1 MVLTDTIFELPLNCG
16 IEIGIGNIVFVRGD
30 GVTSLCDYRFRS
42 RQFSLRGFDIF
53 EMYSDRVVAETVTKN
68 TVKNRL
74 NGGSGDGRQVTRKR
88 GRQEDD
94 KWEHDLFDDD
104 TKPRV
109 SNRKVDPR
117 DLRLKLQK
125 KHHGL
130 QSRLGGVS
138 LGGRDLREKLSGTKN
153 PQPRNTNLQ
162 KSTREATRPA
172 VKNGSGETKSETR
185 AALNKAAGT
194 SVDSFLESL
203 GLEKY
208 STSFQVEEVDMD
220 ALMHMTDDDLKALLI
235 PMGPRKKILLALG
248 SKR

>member
-1 MVLTDTIFELPLNCG
+1 
-16 IEIGIGNIVFVRGD
+16 
-30 GVTSLCDYRFRS
+30 
-42 RQFSLRGFDIF
+42 
-53 EMYSDRVVAETVTKN
+53 MYSDRVEGGTVNRN
-68 TVKNRL
+68 TAKSRL
-74 NGGSGDGRQVTRKR
+74 NGGGSGDLSSRGRQVTRKR
-88 GRQEDD
+88 ARQDDD

-104 TKPRV
+104 NKPRI

-130 QSRLGGVS
+130 QSRLGGAS
-138 LGGRDLREKLSGTKN
+138 LGERDLREKLSGTKIA
-153 PQPRNTNLQ
+153 QLRNSNLQ

-172 VKNGSGETKSETR
+172 VKNLSGETKSETR
-185 AALNKAAGT
+185 AALNKDTKKKPQQAGT

>member
-1 MVLTDTIFELPLNCG
+1 
-16 IEIGIGNIVFVRGD
+16 
-30 GVTSLCDYRFRS
+30 
-42 RQFSLRGFDIF
+42 
-53 EMYSDRVVAETVTKN
+53 MYSDRVEAETVNRN
-68 TVKNRL
+68 TAKSRL
-74 NGGSGDGRQVTRKR
+74 NGGGSGDLSSRGRQVTRKR
-88 GRQEDD
+88 GRQDDD

-104 TKPRV
+104 TKPRI
-109 SNRKVDPR
+109 SDRKVDPR

-130 QSRLGGVS
+130 QSRLGG
-138 LGGRDLREKLSGTKN
+138 GERDLREKLSGTKN
-153 PQPRNTNLQ
+153 AQPRSSTLQ
-162 KSTREATRPA
+162 KSTRDATRPA

-185 AALNKAAGT
+185 AALNKATKKKPQQDGT
-194 SVDSFLESL
+194 SVDNFLESL

>member
-1 MVLTDTIFELPLNCG
+1 
-16 IEIGIGNIVFVRGD
+16 
-30 GVTSLCDYRFRS
+30 
-42 RQFSLRGFDIF
+42 
-53 EMYSDRVVAETVTKN
+53 MYSDRVVAETVSKN

-74 NGGSGDGRQVTRKR
+74 NGGSGDLSSRGRQVTRKR
-88 GRQEDD
+88 GREDDD

-109 SNRKVDPR
+109 SKRKVDPR

-130 QSRLGGVS
+130 QSRLGGAR
-138 LGGRDLREKLSGTKN
+138 LGERDLREKLSGTKN
-153 PQPRNTNLQ
+153 PQPRSTDLQ

>member
-1 MVLTDTIFELPLNCG
+1 
-16 IEIGIGNIVFVRGD
+16 
-30 GVTSLCDYRFRS
+30 
-42 RQFSLRGFDIF
+42 
-53 EMYSDRVVAETVTKN
+53 MYSDRVEAGNVSKN
-68 TVKNRL
+68 TVKSRL
-74 NGGSGDGRQVTRKR
+74 NGGSGDLSSRGRQVTRKR
-88 GRQEDD
+88 GRQDDD

-104 TKPRV
+104 NKPRL

-130 QSRLGGVS
+130 QSRLGGAS
-138 LGGRDLREKLSGTKN
+138 LGERDLREKLSGAKN
-153 PQPRNTNLQ
+153 PPLRNSNLQ
-162 KSTREATRPA
+162 KSTREAARSPA

-185 AALNKAAGT
+185 AALNGATKKKPQQAGT

-220 ALMHMTDDDLKALLI
+220 ALMHMTDDDLKAMLI

>member
-1 MVLTDTIFELPLNCG
+1 
-16 IEIGIGNIVFVRGD
+16 
-30 GVTSLCDYRFRS
+30 
-42 RQFSLRGFDIF
+42 
-53 EMYSDRVVAETVTKN
+53 MYSDRVVAETVSKN

-88 GRQEDD
+88 GREDDD

-109 SNRKVDPR
+109 SKRKVDPR

-130 QSRLGGVS
+130 QSRLGGAR
-138 LGGRDLREKLSGTKN
+138 LGERDLREKLSGTKN
-153 PQPRNTNLQ
+153 PQPRSTDLQ